1 MLLKVAIVW
10 STTFDSWFMWCANN
24 IGQYPG
30 GHQMQVDMIENIVA
44 KKNLSMRKERE
55 RLEIKL

>member
-10 STTFDSWFMWCANN
+10 STTFGSWFMWCANN